1 MMRSG
6 ALAAACG
13 SVAGL
18 LVLIAGVSGQE
29 AAEVRVGARNLE
41 GGWVELALQGRDA
54 AGAWGG
60 QALPS
65 GRYLP
70 PGAEGWKYS
79 SPVTVSGAEVRA
91 AVIRVERGVRLALQA
106 RGDSGSWGEL
116 QHPRARVLP
125 RSVEGW
131 RYSTALRVLRPGSG
145 DGPLAAGAE
154 SAPAD
159 TGPGESAPPADGAE
173 PEEESGAAGESSDEN
188 GGGTSGDG
196 AAGADGEASSEGV
209 PAPSGSAGAESDGG
223 ADGTGQDGESAAG
236 GEDSEPA
243 AGEIVGATDAE
254 VLAAG
259 WFADL
264 RIGVRTGADG
274 SSSFQLHVRGPW
286 GTWRVW
292 EMRGRLPADASGW
305 RVTQAIG
312 ILPVDARTCLAG
324 RGQGR
329 VRIAAL
335 NEQGGVRVAVQAYRQ
350 RTDNWL
356 ERAEP
361 GVQVAERR
369 AGGHLTSTVR
379 LALLAPGRAE
389 RAPGA
394 GEMESEEDGGPV
406 SDGRSR
412 TPSECYQPR
421 AWPPV
426 ATARI
431 GLSQG
436 RALSFGELIWS
447 GAWESNTD
455 ETMYLVPG
463 AEGWQHSRWRSA
475 GALFPDTRER
485 PWDAFVRVAWRLVDD
500 ERRVEAA
507 LQPWLA
513 PGRWGELIEP
523 FETFEIGWDGEGA
536 DQFGDPVALP
546 VPEELPWP
554 PSGWME

>member
-1 MMRSG
+1 MG
-6 ALAAACG
+6 G

-18 LVLIAGVSGQE
+18 LALVAVVVGVWGQE
-29 AAEVRVGARNLE
+29 AVEVRVGARNLAD
-41 GGWVELALQGRDA
+41 GWVELALQGRDA
-54 AGAWGG
+54 PGAWGG

-79 SPVTVSGAEVRA
+79 SPVTVSGVEVRA
-91 AVIRVERGVRLALQA
+91 AVIHVERGVRLALQA
-106 RGDSGSWGEL
+106 RGGSGSWGEL

-131 RYSTALRVLRPGSG
+131 RYSTALSVPRPSSG
-145 DGPLAAGAE
+145 EEPSAAGAG
-154 SAPAD
+154 SAAAD
-159 TGPGESAPPADGAE
+159 AGSGESAPPAGGAE
-173 PEEESGAAGESSDEN
+173 PEGESGAGDESSD
-188 GGGTSGDG
+188 GGGASGDG
-196 AAGADGEASSEGV
+196 GAGADGEEGSEGV
-209 PAPSGSAGAESDGG
+209 PASSGSADAGSDGG
-223 ADGTGQDGESAAG
+223 AAGSGQGGESAADG
-236 GEDSEPA
+236 GSSEP

-254 VLAAG
+254 ALAAG
-259 WFADL
+259 WFADV
-264 RIGVRTGADG
+264 RVGVRTGADG
-274 SSSFQLHVRGPW
+274 SSSFQLHTRGPW
-286 GTWRVW
+286 GTWRVR
-292 EMRGRLPADASGW
+292 EPRGRLPADASGW
-305 RVTQAIG
+305 RVTPSIG

-324 RGQGR
+324 LGRGR

-335 NEQGGVRVAVQAYRQ
+335 NEPGGVRVAVQAYQHRPG
-350 RTDNWL
+350 DWL
-356 ERAEP
+356 ERVEP
-361 GVQVAERR
+361 AVQVAERR

-394 GEMESEEDGGPV
+394 GEMQSEEDGGPA

-421 AWPPV
+421 DWPPV

-431 GLSQG
+431 GLSRG
-436 RALSFGELIWS
+436 RTLSIDELLWS
-447 GAWESNTD
+447 GAWEGSTD
-455 ETMYLVPG
+455 ERMYLMPG
-463 AEGWQHSRWRSA
+463 AEGWQYSFWSSA

-485 PWDAFVRVAWRLVDD
+485 PWDAFVRLAWRLVDD

-507 LQPWLA
+507 LQPWVA

-523 FETFEIGWDGEGA
+523 FETFEIGWDGEGP
-536 DQFGDPVALP
+536 DQSGDPVALP
-546 VPEELPWP
+546 APEELPWP